1 MQINLCH
8 RLIKKNIENGVC
20 FLSIDYV
27 TDDKFIFKSKLPKG
41 LYATK
46 DFKEGEILRK
56 LHGKMV
62 LNPTRESI
70 HIGNCMHVIDD
81 YGQYINHSF
90 EPNVKI
96 ILNDVVALRDIK
108 KYEEITF
115 NYNESEINMA
125 CPFEINGVKVC
136 GKKI

>member
-1 MQINLCH
+1 MQVNLCH
-8 RLIKKNIENGVC
+8 RLIKEGIENGVC
-20 FLSIDYV
+20 FFSSHYMWKDN
-27 TDDKFIFKSKLPKG
+27 LPQG
-41 LYATK
+41 LYTTK
-46 DFKEGEILRK
+46 DFKEGDILRK
-56 LHGKMV
+56 LHGELV

-70 HIGNCMHVIDD
+70 HIGNGMHVIDE

-96 ILNDVVALRDIK
+96 ELNNVIALRDIK

-125 CPFEINGVKVC
+125 KPFEVNGVKVC
-136 GKKI
+136 GKQE